1 MEEKTT
7 DNKRL
12 GIILLITSLGSFLT
26 PFMGSSINV
35 AIPLIGEEFFSDA
48 ILLSW
53 VATSYLLAAAVFI
66 VPMGRLADM
75 KGRTGIFLAGIAIYT
90 LGSLLSTMIS
100 SIGML
105 ILFRIIQGCGGA
117 MIFGTAVAILS
128 GAFPPGKRGS
138 ALGINV
144 ALVYTGLAVGPVIG
158 GALTEAFGW
167 RSIFYLNAV
176 VGIFIILFGM
186 RYLKIE
192 EKTDEEATFDFPGS
206 ILYGVT
212 IILFM
217 LGFQEL
223 PDTIG
228 YLLFAFGAV
237 AAAAFFFRERIAPH
251 PVIQISLFTKNRTF
265 ALANFAAF
273 INYSSTF
280 AISFLLSFY
289 LQLVR
294 GFGPAE
300 AGLILIAQPVMQ
312 AVFSPAT
319 GRLSDKINPSA
330 LATAG
335 MALITAG
342 LMLFAVLTPDTNIW
356 LIIADLAFLGFGFA
370 LFASPNTHAVMSS
383 VSERLY
389 GVASGLLGTT
399 RLCGMMTS
407 MGISMLAFSFTIGRT
422 PVALVDPE
430 SLLLS
435 INSAF
440 IIFVILCA
448 IGTFASYMII
458 RDKCGE

>member
-1 MEEKTT
+1 M
-7 DNKRL
+7 
-12 GIILLITSLGSFLT
+12 ILFITSLGSFLT

-53 VATSYLLAAAVFI
+53 VATAYLLAAAVFI

-100 SIGML
+100 SIEML

-117 MIFGTAVAILS
+117 MIFGTSVAIIS
-128 GAFPPGKRGS
+128 GAFPPGKRGG

-144 ALVYTGLAVGPVIG
+144 AVVYTGLAVGPVIG

-167 RSIFYLNAV
+167 RSIFYLNAA

-186 RYLKIE
+186 KYLRIE
-192 EKTDEEATFDFPGS
+192 EKTDEGATFDFPGS

-212 IILFM
+212 ILLFM

-223 PDTIG
+223 PEPPG
-228 YLLFAFGAV
+228 YLLFALGAV
-237 AAAAFFFRERIAPH
+237 AAAGFFLRERVAPH
-251 PVIQISLFTKNRTF
+251 PVIQISLFTKNRVF

-300 AGLILIAQPVMQ
+300 AGLILIAQPVLQ
-312 AVFSPAT
+312 AIFSPAT

-342 LMLFAVLTPDTNIW
+342 LMLFAVLSPDMEIW
-356 LIIADLAFLGFGFA
+356 IIIADLAFLGFGFA
-370 LFASPNTHAVMSS
+370 LFASPNTHAVMDS

-389 GVASGLLGTT
+389 GVSSGVLGTT

-422 PVALVDPE
+422 PIALVDTE

-440 IIFVILCA
+440 TIFVILCA
-448 IGTFASYMII
+448 VGTFASYMII
-458 RDKCGE
+458 RDKGRE

>member
-1 MEEKTT
+1 M
-7 DNKRL
+7 
-12 GIILLITSLGSFLT
+12 ILFITSLGSFLT

-100 SIGML
+100 SIEML
-105 ILFRIIQGCGGA
+105 IFFRIIQGCGGA
-117 MIFGTAVAILS
+117 MIFGTSVAIIS
-128 GAFPPGKRGS
+128 GAFPPGKRGG

-144 ALVYTGLAVGPVIG
+144 AVVYTGLAVGPVIG

-167 RSIFYLNAV
+167 RSIFYLNAA

-186 RYLKIE
+186 RYLRIE
-192 EKTDEEATFDFPGS
+192 EKTDEEATFDFAGS

-212 IILFM
+212 ILLFM

-223 PDTIG
+223 PETPG
-228 YLLFAFGAV
+228 YLLFALGAI
-237 AAAAFFFRERIAPH
+237 AAAGFFLRERVAPH
-251 PVIQISLFTKNRTF
+251 PVIQISLFTKNRVF

-280 AISFLLSFY
+280 AISFLLSFD
-289 LQLVR
+289 LQLIR

-300 AGLILIAQPVMQ
+300 AGLILIAQPVLQ
-312 AVFSPAT
+312 AIFSPAT

-342 LMLFAVLTPDTNIW
+342 LMLFAVLTPDMEIW
-356 LIIADLAFLGFGFA
+356 IIIADLAFLGFGFA
-370 LFASPNTHAVMSS
+370 LFASPNTHAVMDS

-389 GVASGLLGTT
+389 GVASGVLGTT

-422 PVALVDPE
+422 PIALVDTD

-440 IIFVILCA
+440 TIFVILCA
-448 IGTFASYMII
+448 IGTLASYLII
-458 RDKCGE
+458 RDKAGE

>member
-1 MEEKTT
+1 MEEIADKR
-7 DNKRL
+7 RL
-12 GIILLITSLGSFLT
+12 GMILLITSLGSFLT
-26 PFMGSSINV
+26 PFMGSSITV
-35 AIPLIGEEFFSDA
+35 AIPGIGAEFFSDA

-53 VATSYLLAAAVFI
+53 VATSYLLTSAIFI

-75 KGRTGIFLAGIAIYT
+75 KGRTRIFLAGIAIYT
-90 LGSLLSTMIS
+90 LGSLLSTMVS
-100 SIGML
+100 SIEML
-105 ILFRIIQGCGGA
+105 ILFRVIQGCGGA
-117 MIFGTAVAILS
+117 MIFGTSIAIIS
-128 GAFPPGKRGS
+128 GAFPPGKRGG
-138 ALGINV
+138 AIGINV
-144 ALVYTGLAVGPVIG
+144 ALVYTGLSVGPVVG

-167 RSIFYLNAV
+167 RSIFYLNAA

-186 RYLKIE
+186 KYLSIRE
-192 EKTDEEATFDFPGS
+192 TTEDEATFDLPGS
-206 ILYGVT
+206 VLYGAM
-212 IILFM
+212 ILFFM

-223 PDTIG
+223 PDTLG
-228 YLLFAFGAV
+228 YLLFALGAI
-237 AAAAFFFRERIAPH
+237 AAAAFFFRERSTPH
-251 PVIQISLFTKNRTF
+251 PVIRISLFTENRVF

-289 LQLVR
+289 LQLIR

-312 AVFSPAT
+312 AIFSPAT
-319 GRLSDKINPSA
+319 GRLSDRLNPSA

-342 LMLFAVLTPDTNIW
+342 LMLFAVLTPDMNIW
-356 LIIADLAFLGFGFA
+356 IIIADLAFLGFGFA
-370 LFASPNTHAVMSS
+370 LFASPNTHAVMNS
-383 VSERLY
+383 VTERLY

-422 PVALVDPE
+422 PVALVDPG

-440 IIFVILCA
+440 TIFVILCA
-448 IGTFASYMII
+448 AGTFASYMII
-458 RDKCGE
+458 RDKAGK